1 MEDEEQYIENY
12 IKTFTTAEK
21 TSITGAILKGKNE
34 LNDMISLT
42 ADFDLMIFGSQPAQS
57 MKEVL
62 FGTTQDKLMEK
73 AACSVLKVQGSNF

>member
-1 MEDEEQYIENY
+1 M
-12 IKTFTTAEK
+12 
-21 TSITGAILKGKNE
+21 ILTGKNE
-34 LNDMISLT
+34 LIDMISLS
-42 ADFDLMIFGSQPAQS
+42 ADFDLMILGSQPAQS